1 MSLVKNGYEPHPT
14 MLIGTFEEKTMLI
27 DFDREAEVSNPLTG
41 DWTEIIRVSYD
52 KDDTAT
58 IGPGP
63 AYELQSIKNLVDD
76 SSTTILDTSKI
87 LLANVPLADRSFATN
102 LSGCTHPA
110 TENLDH
116 RIL

>member
-14 MLIGTFEEKTMLI
+14 MLIGTFDEQTMLI
-27 DFDREAEVSNPLTG
+27 NFQKDTAPDPLTG

-52 KDDTAT
+52 KDDSAT

-76 SSTTILDTSKI
+76 SAMGINNTASTGLTVSQEVTKNGH
-87 LLANVPLADRSFATN
+87 LLKN
-102 LSGCTHPA
+102 C
-110 TENLDH
+110 
-116 RIL
+116 